1 MKLIII
7 SGRSGSGK
15 TIALHV
21 LEDLGYNCIDG
32 VPFQLLEQL
41 IDSVDTQNNKT
52 AITLD
57 IRNLPAKRE
66 NIEQLLL
73 TLKAKVE
80 IEILYIDA
88 ISTEL
93 IRRYSETRRLHP
105 LSKQKLSLSQ
115 ALELENELL
124 APIKKNA
131 ALEIDTTTLSIH
143 NLNERLKLYLQGS
156 TKSKLLIIFQSFG
169 FKYIHPEDADY
180 IFDVRFLPNPHW
192 EPELQKFNGKE
203 QPIIDY
209 LETFPLVKQTLNQV
223 ENLFHSWLPHLEN
236 NNRNY
241 VTIAIGCTGGKHRS
255 VYLTEQIAARFSN
268 TYQVQIEHKC
278 LREKKD
284 DNKK

>member
-1 MKLIII
+1 MKLVII

-41 IDSVDTQNNKT
+41 IDTVDAKNNKI
-52 AITLD
+52 AISLD
-57 IRNLPAKRE
+57 IRNLPTKAAE
-66 NIEQLLL
+66 IEQLLSS
-73 TLKAKVE
+73 LKNKVD
-80 IEILYIDA
+80 IEIVYLDA
-88 ISTEL
+88 ISSEL

-124 APIKKNA
+124 QPIRDRA
-131 ALEIDTTTLSIH
+131 ALAIDTTTLSIH
-143 NLNERLKLYLQGS
+143 NLNERLKIHLQG
-156 TKSKLLIIFQSFG
+156 TAKSNLLIIFQSFG
-169 FKYIHPEDADY
+169 FKYKHPEDADY

-192 EPELQKFNGKE
+192 IPELQKYTGLD
-203 QPIIDY
+203 QPVKDY
-209 LETFPLVKQTLNQV
+209 LDSHNLVKQTINQI
-223 ENLFHSWLPHLEN
+223 ENLFHSWLPHLET

-255 VYLTEQIAARFSN
+255 VYVAEQIAARFK
-268 TYQVQIEHKC
+268 TKYQVQIEHKC
-278 LREKKD
+278 LKGQ
-284 DNKK
+284 

>member
-32 VPFQLLEQL
+32 VPFQLLDKL
-41 IDSVDTQNNKT
+41 IDTVDAKNNKI

-57 IRNLPAKRE
+57 VRNLPADTETIKKL
-66 NIEQLLL
+66 IA
-73 TLKAKVE
+73 TLKEK
-80 IEILYIDA
+80 IEIDIIYIDA
-88 ISTEL
+88 ITTEL

-115 ALELENELL
+115 ALDLENELL

-143 NLNERLKLYLQGS
+143 NLNERLKIFLQGS
-156 TKSKLLIIFQSFG
+156 SKSKLLVIFQSFG
-169 FKYIHPEDADY
+169 FKYMHPEDADY

-192 EPELQKFNGKE
+192 EEKLQKYNGTE

-209 LETFPLVKQTLNQV
+209 LASFPVVEQTLNQI
-223 ENLFHSWLPHLEN
+223 ENLFQSWLPHLED

-255 VYLTEQIAARFSN
+255 VYVTENLAARFSN
-268 TYQVQIEHKC
+268 KYQVQIEHKC
-278 LREKKD
+278 LH
-284 DNKK
+284 

>member
-41 IDSVDTQNNKT
+41 IDTVDAKNNKV

-57 IRNLPAKRE
+57 IRNLPTNASD
-66 NIEQLLL
+66 IEQLLS
-73 TLKAKVE
+73 TLKSKIS
-80 IEILYIDA
+80 IEIIYIDA
-88 ISTEL
+88 VSSEL

-124 APIKKNA
+124 QPIHDSA
-131 ALEIDTTTLSIH
+131 ALIIDTTTLSIH
-143 NLNERLKLYLQGS
+143 NLNERLKIHLQGS
-156 TKSKLLIIFQSFG
+156 SKSNLLLIFKSFG
-169 FKYIHPEDADY
+169 FKYAHPEDADY

-192 EPELQKFNGKE
+192 EATLQPYSGLDKPVK
-203 QPIIDY
+203 DY
-209 LETFPLVKQTLNQV
+209 LDSYDIVKQTLNQI
-223 ENLFHSWLPHLEN
+223 ESLFHSWLPHLEK

-255 VYLTEQIAARFSN
+255 VYVTEQIAARFK
-268 TYQVQIEHKC
+268 TKYQVQIEHKC
-278 LREKKD
+278 LKEQ
-284 DNKK
+284 

>member
-32 VPFQLLEQL
+32 IPFQLLTQL
-41 IDSVDTQNNKT
+41 LDSVDAKNNKI

-57 IRNLPAKRE
+57 IRNLPSNALE
-66 NIEQLLL
+66 IEQLLL
-73 TLKAKVE
+73 ALKEKVE

-115 ALELENELL
+115 ALELESELL
-124 APIKKNA
+124 APIKQCA

-143 NLNERLKLYLQGS
+143 NLNERIKIYLQGS
-156 TKSKLLIIFQSFG
+156 SKSNLLIIFQSFG
-169 FKYIHPEDADY
+169 FKHMHPEDADY

-192 EPELQKFNGKE
+192 EEKLQKYNGTE
-203 QPIIDY
+203 QPIIEF
-209 LETFPLVKQTLNQV
+209 LESSALVKQTLNQI
-223 ENLFHSWLPHLEN
+223 ENLFQSWLPHLEN

-255 VYLTEQIAARFSN
+255 VYLAEQIATRFKN
-268 TYQVQIEHKC
+268 KYQVQIEHKC
-278 LREKKD
+278 LREK
-284 DNKK
+284 

>member
-32 VPFQLLEQL
+32 VPFQLLDQL
-41 IDSVDTQNNKT
+41 LDTVDVENNKI

-57 IRNLPAKRE
+57 VRNLPGDSDA
-66 NIEQLLL
+66 IDSLLA
-73 TLKAKVE
+73 TLKCKVK
-80 IEILYIDA
+80 IDIIYIDA

-115 ALELENELL
+115 ALEQENTLL
-124 APIKKNA
+124 APIRKSA

-143 NLNERLKLYLQGS
+143 NLNERIKLFLQGTS
-156 TKSKLLIIFQSFG
+156 KSKLLIIFQSFG
-169 FKYIHPEDADY
+169 FKYASPEDADY

-192 EPELQKFNGKE
+192 EPSLQKFNGTE

-209 LETFPLVKQTLNQV
+209 LDSFPIVKQTVNQI
-223 ENLFHSWLPHLEN
+223 ENLFQSWMPHLED

-255 VYLTEQIAARFSN
+255 VYVTEKIAARFGN
-268 TYQVQIEHKC
+268 KYQVQVEHKR
-278 LREKKD
+278 LAGKEGL
-284 DNKK
+284 

>member
-41 IDSVDTQNNKT
+41 IDTVDAKNNKV
-52 AITLD
+52 AISLD
-57 IRNLPAKRE
+57 IRNLPTEASE
-66 NIEQLLL
+66 IEQLLASI
-73 TLKAKVE
+73 KNKVST
-80 IEILYIDA
+80 EILYLDA
-88 ISTEL
+88 VGSEL

-105 LSKQKLSLSQ
+105 LSKQKISLSQ
-115 ALELENELL
+115 AVELENELL
-124 APIKKNA
+124 RPIRACA
-131 ALEIDTTTLSIH
+131 ALTIDTTNLSIH
-143 NLNERLKLYLQGS
+143 NLSERIKIHLQGS
-156 TKSKLLIIFQSFG
+156 SKSSLLVIFQSFG

-192 EPELQKFNGKE
+192 EPELKE
-203 QPIIDY
+203 YSGLDQPVKDY
-209 LETFPLVKQTLNQV
+209 LDSYPLVKQTINQI
-223 ENLFHSWLPHLEN
+223 ENLFHSWLPHLET

-255 VYLTEQIAARFSN
+255 VYLTEQIAARFKSQ
-268 TYQVQIEHKC
+268 YQVQIEHKC
-278 LREKKD
+278 LKE
-284 DNKK
+284 

>member
-41 IDSVDTQNNKT
+41 IDTVDARHNKV
-52 AITLD
+52 AISLD
-57 IRNLPAKRE
+57 IRNLPTCSSD
-66 NIEQLLL
+66 IELLL
-73 TLKAKVE
+73 SALKRKVE
-80 IEILYIDA
+80 IEIIYLDA
-88 ISTEL
+88 ISSEL

-105 LSKQKLSLSQ
+105 LSKKKLSLSQ

-124 APIKKNA
+124 QPIRDCA
-131 ALEIDTTTLSIH
+131 ALKIDTTTLSIH
-143 NLNERLKLYLQGS
+143 NLNERLKIHLQGS
-156 TKSKLLIIFQSFG
+156 TKSNLLIIFQSFG
-169 FKYIHPEDADY
+169 FKYAHPEDADY

-192 EPELQKFNGKE
+192 VPELQKYTGLE
-203 QPIIDY
+203 QPIKDY
-209 LETFPLVKQTLNQV
+209 LDSQSLVKQTINQI
-223 ENLFHSWLPHLEN
+223 EYLFQSWLPHLET

-255 VYLTEQIAARFSN
+255 VYVTEQIAARFKSK
-268 TYQVQIEHKC
+268 YQVQVEHKC
-278 LREKKD
+278 LKGQ
-284 DNKK
+284 

>member
-41 IDSVDTQNNKT
+41 IETVDAKNKKV
-52 AITLD
+52 AISLD
-57 IRNLPAKRE
+57 IRNLPSQASE
-66 NIEQLLL
+66 IEALLES
-73 TLKAKVE
+73 LKSKIE
-80 IEILYIDA
+80 IEIIYLDA
-88 ISTEL
+88 VCNEL

-124 APIKKNA
+124 TPVKKDA
-131 ALEIDTTTLSIH
+131 SLVIDTTSLSIH
-143 NLNERLKLYLQGS
+143 NLNERLKIHLQGS
-156 TKSKLLIIFQSFG
+156 AKSKLLIIFQSFG
-169 FKYIHPEDADY
+169 FKYKRPEEADY

-192 EPELQKFNGKE
+192 KPELQQYTGL
-203 QPIIDY
+203 QSPVQDY
-209 LETFPLVKQTLNQV
+209 LDSQPLVEQTINQI
-223 ENLFHSWLPHLEN
+223 ENLFQSWLPELEN

-255 VYLTEQIAARFSN
+255 VYVCEQIAARFKVQ
-268 TYQVQIEHKC
+268 YQVQIEHKC
-278 LREKKD
+278 LKGQ
-284 DNKK
+284 

>member
-15 TIALHV
+15 TITLHV
-21 LEDLGYNCIDG
+21 LEDLGYTCIDG

-41 IDSVDTQNNKT
+41 IDTVDAKTNKI

-57 IRNLPAKRE
+57 IRNLPNEATA
-66 NIEQLLL
+66 IE
-73 TLKAKVE
+73 TLISTITQKIE
-80 IEILYIDA
+80 IEIIFIDA
-88 ISTEL
+88 ITTEL

-115 ALELENELL
+115 ALDLESELL
-124 APIKKNA
+124 APIRKSA

-143 NLNERLKLYLQGS
+143 NLNERLKIFLQGTS
-156 TKSKLLIIFQSFG
+156 KSKLLIIFQSFG
-169 FKYIHPEDADY
+169 FKYSPPEDADY

-192 EPELQKFNGKE
+192 EPALKKFNGTE

-209 LETFPLVKQTLNQV
+209 LESFPLVEQTINQID
-223 ENLFHSWLPHLEN
+223 NLFQSWMPHLED

-241 VTIAIGCTGGKHRS
+241 VTIAIGCTGGHHRS
-255 VYLTEQIAARFSN
+255 VYVTERIAARFSN
-268 TYQVQIEHKC
+268 KYQVQIEHKC
-278 LREKKD
+278 LPSK
-284 DNKK
+284 

>member
-41 IDSVDTQNNKT
+41 IDSVDPINNKI

-57 IRNLPAKRE
+57 IRNLPSSTQD
-66 NIEQLLL
+66 IEQLLA

-80 IEILYIDA
+80 IEIIYIDA

-115 ALELENELL
+115 ALELESELL
-124 APIKKNA
+124 APIKQSA

-143 NLNERLKLYLQGS
+143 NLNERLKIYLQGS
-156 TKSKLLIIFQSFG
+156 SKSNLLIIFQSFG

-192 EPELQKFNGKE
+192 EAELQQYNGKE

-209 LETFPLVKQTLNQV
+209 LESFPVVEQTANQI
-223 ENLFHSWLPHLEN
+223 ENLFQSWLPHLEN

-255 VYLTEQIAARFSN
+255 VYLTEKIASRFKSK
-268 TYQVQIEHKC
+268 YQVQIEHKC
-278 LREKKD
+278 LRVK
-284 DNKK
+284 

>member
-41 IDSVDTQNNKT
+41 IDSVDPINNKI

-57 IRNLPAKRE
+57 IRNLPSSAQD
-66 NIEQLLL
+66 IEQLLA

-115 ALELENELL
+115 ALELESELL
-124 APIKKNA
+124 APIKQSA

-143 NLNERLKLYLQGS
+143 NLNERLKIYLQGS
-156 TKSKLLIIFQSFG
+156 SKSNLLIIFQSFG

-192 EPELQKFNGKE
+192 EAELQQYNGQE

-209 LETFPLVKQTLNQV
+209 LESFPVVEQTANQI
-223 ENLFHSWLPHLEN
+223 ENLFQSWLPHLEN

-255 VYLTEQIAARFSN
+255 VYLTEKIASRFKSK
-268 TYQVQIEHKC
+268 YQVQIEHKC
-278 LREKKD
+278 LRVK
-284 DNKK
+284 

>member
-41 IDSVDTQNNKT
+41 IDTVDAHNNKV
-52 AITLD
+52 AISLD
-57 IRNLPAKRE
+57 IRNLPTQANK
-66 NIEQLLL
+66 IEALLES
-73 TLKAKVE
+73 LKTKIE
-80 IEILYIDA
+80 IEIIYLDA
-88 ISTEL
+88 VCNEL

-115 ALELENELL
+115 ALELESELL
-124 APIKKNA
+124 TPVQKRASLI
-131 ALEIDTTTLSIH
+131 IDTTSLSIH
-143 NLNERLKLYLQGS
+143 NLNERLKIHLQGS
-156 TKSKLLIIFQSFG
+156 AKSKLLIIFQSFG
-169 FKYIHPEDADY
+169 FKYKRPEEADY

-192 EPELQKFNGKE
+192 KPELQPYTGL
-203 QPIIDY
+203 QSPVQDY
-209 LETFPLVKQTLNQV
+209 LDSQPLVKQTINQI
-223 ENLFHSWLPHLEN
+223 ENLFQAWLPELEK

-255 VYLTEQIAARFSN
+255 VYVCEQIAARFKAQ
-268 TYQVQIEHKC
+268 YQVQIEHKC
-278 LREKKD
+278 LKGQ
-284 DNKK
+284 

>member
-41 IDSVDTQNNKT
+41 LDTVDPSTNKV

-57 IRNLPAKRE
+57 IRNLPSDPSK
-66 NIEQLLL
+66 IETLLS
-73 TLKAKVE
+73 TLKEKVE
-80 IEILYIDA
+80 LEIIYIDA
-88 ISTEL
+88 INTEL

-115 ALELENELL
+115 ALELESELL
-124 APIKKNA
+124 APIKKSA
-131 ALEIDTTTLSIH
+131 EIQIDTTTFSVH
-143 NLNERLKLYLQGS
+143 NLNERIKIFLQGS
-156 TKSKLLIIFQSFG
+156 SKSKLLIIFQSFG
-169 FKYIHPEDADY
+169 FKHSRPEEADY
-180 IFDVRFLPNPHW
+180 MFDVRFLPNPHW
-192 EPELQKFNGKE
+192 EEKLQGFNGTE

-209 LETFPLVKQTLNQV
+209 LDSFPIVEQTVNQI
-223 ENLFHSWLPHLEN
+223 ENLFQSWMPHLED

-255 VYLTEQIAARFSN
+255 VYMTEKIAARFSN
-268 TYQVQIEHKC
+268 KYQVQIEHKC
-278 LREKKD
+278 LV
-284 DNKK
+284 NKKEQ

>member
-41 IDSVDTQNNKT
+41 LDNVDAHNNKI

-57 IRNLPAKRE
+57 IRNLPSNVSEIE
-66 NIEQLLL
+66 NLLA
-73 TLKAKVE
+73 TLKSKVE

-115 ALELENELL
+115 ALELESDLL
-124 APIKKNA
+124 VPIKKNA

-143 NLNERLKLYLQGS
+143 NLNERIKIYLQGS
-156 TKSKLLIIFQSFG
+156 SKSKLLIIFQSFG

-192 EPELQKFNGKE
+192 EAELQKYNGKE
-203 QPIIDY
+203 QPVIDY
-209 LETFPLVKQTLNQV
+209 LDSYPLVKQTINQI

-255 VYLTEQIAARFSN
+255 VYLTEQIAARFKKN
-268 TYQVQIEHKC
+268 YQVQIEHKC
-278 LREKKD
+278 LADE
-284 DNKK
+284 

>member
-32 VPFQLLEQL
+32 VPFQLLAQL
-41 IDSVDTQNNKT
+41 IDTVDAKNNKI

-57 IRNLPAKRE
+57 IRNLPHEADELE
-66 NIEQLLL
+66 NLLAS
-73 TLKAKVE
+73 LKEKVE
-80 IEILYIDA
+80 IEIIYIDA
-88 ISTEL
+88 ITTEL

-115 ALELENELL
+115 ALELESELL
-124 APIKKNA
+124 APIKKKA
-131 ALEIDTTTLSIH
+131 ALEIDTTTLSVH
-143 NLNERLKLYLQGS
+143 NLNERMKIYLQGS
-156 TKSKLLIIFQSFG
+156 SKSKLLIIFQSFG
-169 FKYIHPEDADY
+169 FKYAHPEDADY

-192 EPELQKFNGKE
+192 EEKLQKFNGTE
-203 QPIIDY
+203 QPIINY
-209 LETFPLVKQTLNQV
+209 LESFPVVEQTVNQI
-223 ENLFHSWLPHLEN
+223 ENLFHSWLPHLED

-255 VYLTEQIAARFSN
+255 VYLTEKIASRFSRK
-268 TYQVQIEHKC
+268 YQVQIEHKC
-278 LREKKD
+278 LPSS
-284 DNKK
+284 

>member
-41 IDSVDTQNNKT
+41 LDTVDASNNKI

-57 IRNLPAKRE
+57 IRNLPSEAAT
-66 NIEQLLL
+66 IESLLL
-73 TLKAKVE
+73 TLKEKVE
-80 IEILYIDA
+80 LEIIYIDA
-88 ISTEL
+88 INTEL

-105 LSKQKLSLSQ
+105 LSKHKLSLSQ

-124 APIKKNA
+124 APIRKCA
-131 ALEIDTTTLSIH
+131 ELEIDTTTLSIH
-143 NLNERLKLYLQGS
+143 NLNERLKIFLQGS
-156 TKSKLLIIFQSFG
+156 SKSNLLIIFQSFG
-169 FKYIHPEDADY
+169 FKYSRPEEADY
-180 IFDVRFLPNPHW
+180 MFDVRFLPNPHW
-192 EPELQKFNGKE
+192 EEKLQKFNGTE
-203 QPIIDY
+203 QPVIDY
-209 LETFPLVKQTLNQV
+209 LDSFPVVEQTVNQI
-223 ENLFHSWLPHLEN
+223 ENLFQSWMPHLED

-255 VYLTEQIAARFSN
+255 VYITEKIAARFSN
-268 TYQVQIEHKC
+268 KYQVQVEHKC
-278 LREKKD
+278 LS
-284 DNKK
+284 

>member
-41 IDSVDTQNNKT
+41 IDTVDAKNNKV
-52 AITLD
+52 AISLD
-57 IRNLPAKRE
+57 IRNLPTKASE
-66 NIEQLLL
+66 IELLL
-73 TLKAKVE
+73 NTLKNKIE
-80 IEILYIDA
+80 IELIYLDA
-88 ISTEL
+88 ISSEL

-105 LSKQKLSLSQ
+105 LSKKKLSLSQ

-124 APIKKNA
+124 QPIRQRA
-131 ALEIDTTTLSIH
+131 ALTIDTTTLSIH
-143 NLNERLKLYLQGS
+143 CLNERLKIHLQGS
-156 TKSKLLIIFQSFG
+156 AKSNLLIIIQSFG
-169 FKYIHPEDADY
+169 FKYEHPEDADY

-192 EPELQKFNGKE
+192 VAELQKYSGLD

-209 LETFPLVKQTLNQV
+209 LASHELVRQTITQI
-223 ENLFHSWLPHLEN
+223 ENLFHAWLPHLES

-255 VYLTEQIAARFSN
+255 VYVAEQIAARFNSN
-268 TYQVQIEHKC
+268 YQVQVEHKC
-278 LREKKD
+278 LKRS
-284 DNKK
+284 